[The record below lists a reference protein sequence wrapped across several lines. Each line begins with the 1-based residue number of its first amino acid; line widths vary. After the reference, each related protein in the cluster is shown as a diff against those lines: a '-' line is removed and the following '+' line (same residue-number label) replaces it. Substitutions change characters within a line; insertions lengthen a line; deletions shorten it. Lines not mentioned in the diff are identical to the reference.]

1 MKISKIKKEEK
12 FGEIEKIEKRTTQKY
27 KKKKGVLIC

>member
-12 FGEIEKIEKRTTQKY
+12 FGEIEKRTTQKY